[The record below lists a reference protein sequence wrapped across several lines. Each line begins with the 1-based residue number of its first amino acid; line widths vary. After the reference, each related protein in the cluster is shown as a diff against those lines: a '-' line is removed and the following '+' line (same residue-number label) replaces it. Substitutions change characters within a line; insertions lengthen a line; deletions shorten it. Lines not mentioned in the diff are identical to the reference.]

1 MESTVR
7 NVREIASDERRVYE
21 TVLGR
26 RLREDQQVV
35 LQVIGPGD
43 LPADEG
49 GNKTAEDSAAPQA
62 GPLPDWCRVYEGLSD
77 QQIAEIEG
85 VIFTRAEMTRP
96 SP

>member
-21 TVLGR
+21 TVLGQ
-26 RLREDQQVV
+26 RLRDDQQVV
-35 LQVIGPGD
+35 LQVIDRGT

-49 GNKTAEDSAAPQA
+49 GDKGAEGSTASQA

-77 QQIAEIEG
+77 QQIAEIED
-85 VIFTRAEMTRP
+85 VILTRADMTRP